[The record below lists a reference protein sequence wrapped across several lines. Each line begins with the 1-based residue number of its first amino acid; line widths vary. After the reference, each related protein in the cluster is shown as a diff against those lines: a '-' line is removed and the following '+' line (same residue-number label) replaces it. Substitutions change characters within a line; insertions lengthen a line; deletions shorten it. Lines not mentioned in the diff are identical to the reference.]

1 MSFNTSEDVVTDTS
15 LPEFIFMIGG
25 PGAGKGTQC
34 SLLAKKYGF
43 FHFNLGNILRAE
55 TSIPGSKWGHI
66 IRRNTLEGA
75 VGSKEMTV
83 DLLKTAINNVLAIC
97 NPKYI
102 LIDGQTTH
110 SLGSGLSN

>member
-83 DLLKTAINNVLAIC
+83 DQQCPGDLQPKIHIDRWSD
-97 NPKYI
+97 NPFSWQWT
-102 LIDGQTTH
+102 L
-110 SLGSGLSN
+110 